1 MATRPMA
8 QLLSYYDE
16 PMSPI
21 TKAKNVL
28 TDDGQNLQD
37 ILSDRKEDMMTPIIE
52 NSSSMFKVGQG
63 DNVDYSENVVDG
75 AYESC
80 VLKGRSLVNIL
91 NNPIQTLSG
100 GNSGW
105 KRLNPRWTLKANTK
119 YFALYFVNSNT
130 LDGTIKDVFKYG
142 DDQTT
147 WGIDVVPIGGVG
159 VFKRTFTLSSE
170 VTEYNC
176 YTDTSTIGSAN
187 VKCVLLEYQE
197 GMEDLDIPYFE
208 GLCDVK
214 SPILTNV
221 GKNLLPPQ
229 LLHSAIIES
238 KQWGG
243 VNFSYNHHDGSF
255 TAKGTFTQ
263 DVTLHGNAEEFI
275 KLLKHGS
282 TYQSSPQLLFE
293 VVSLNGDIKWTNN
306 FTFDKNNHVRVS
318 PYYQWL
324 GVEGTTIN
332 EIYYPQ
338 IEEGS
343 VATDYE
349 QYKSNTLS
357 ANGDKIEL
365 TEDML
370 EQGGFSVGGM
380 ELPTYEQCKTS
391 TNNTIRIRSKELIK
405 VSPNTTYIVVN
416 KTLNLN
422 YTTYAFNSSKRF
434 TGEVSTTN
442 ALSFTTPPSCQ
453 YIAIMFSKGNNS
465 TVVTSDFKESE
476 FQIYEVDKTIVLR
489 SLPNGVCDTLNVET
503 GEYVQRI
510 KEIVLDGSSDESW
523 VKNTSLS
530 DNNYTILHNTGYT
543 GMKVETHI
551 LVGNMN
557 CDKFKN
563 EWYAIDSG
571 ESVSRYANGTEIV
584 LKISTS
590 KLTTQDTTGLRTYL
604 QSNPITVQ
612 YELQTP
618 ITKTVNLSGYPF
630 AYKNGHVQLSSG
642 SIEQSLTPTIE
653 YSVATNRNGQIRS
666 NQKMVERHQKEL
678 DRLQAMILA
687 NLVNTQYE
695 QTLTALQYELSRV

>member
-1 MATRPMA
+1 MA

-37 ILSDRKEDMMTPIIE
+37 ILSDRKEDMMTPTIE

-63 DNVDYSENVVDG
+63 DGVDYSDNVVNG

-80 VLKGRSLVNIL
+80 VLKGRTLVNIL
-91 NNPIQTLSG
+91 KTPMQTLSG

-105 KRLNPRWTLKANTK
+105 KRMNPRWSLKANTK
-119 YFALYFVNSNT
+119 YFALYFVDSNT
-130 LDGTIKDVFKYG
+130 LNGTIKDVFKYG
-142 DDQTT
+142 DDQTI

-159 VFKRTFTLSSE
+159 VFKRTFTLSHE
-170 VTEYNC
+170 VAEYNC
-176 YTDTSTIGSAN
+176 YTDTSTTGSAN
-187 VKCVLLEYQE
+187 VRCVLLEYQE
-197 GMEDLDIPYFE
+197 GMENWGIPYFE

-349 QYKSNTLS
+349 QYKSNILS

-365 TEDML
+365 TEDMF
-370 EQGGFSVGGM
+370 EEGGIGAYANNLGK
-380 ELPTYEQCKTS
+380 TYE
-391 TNNTIRIRSKELIK
+391 ELKSVFPSSLSGKRLMTVDLVK
-405 VSPNTTYIVVN
+405 VKPNTSYNI
-416 KTLNLN
+416 
-422 YTTYAFNSSKRF
+422 NSSDNF
-434 TGEVSTTN
+434 TYFACSFDANKIANGGTDTGYVKSTI
-442 ALSFTTPPSCQ
+442 FTTSSDTH
-453 YIAIMFSKGNNS
+453 YIAIIVKKDNDGSI
-465 TVVTSDFKESE
+465 TILDFKSNN
-476 FQIYEVDKTIVLR
+476 FTLSEVDKTIVLR

-543 GMKVETHI
+543 GMKVETHT

-618 ITKTVNLSGYPF
+618 ITKTVELSGYPY
-630 AYKNGHVQLSSG
+630 AYENGHVILSSG
-642 SIEQSLTPTIE
+642 SIEQSLTPTVE
-653 YSVATNRNGQIRS
+653 YSIVTNRDGQIRS
-666 NQKMVERHQKEL
+666 NQRMVERHQKKL
-678 DRLQAMILA
+678 DSLYAMTLVNMIDSQYQQTLA
-687 NLVNTQYE
+687 NLK
-695 QTLTALQYELSRV
+695 YELSKV

>member
-1 MATRPMA
+1 MA

-16 PMSPI
+16 PMSLI

-37 ILSDRKEDMMTPIIE
+37 ILSDKKEDMMTPTIE

-80 VLKGRSLVNIL
+80 KMYGKSLVNIL

-105 KRLNPRWTLKANTK
+105 KRLNPRWSLKANTK
-119 YFALYFVNSNT
+119 YFALYFVDSNT
-130 LDGTIKDVFKYG
+130 LNGTIKDVFKYG
-142 DDQTT
+142 DDQTI

-176 YTDTSTIGSAN
+176 YTDTSTTGSVN

-306 FTFDKNNHVRVS
+306 LTFDKNNHVRVS

-349 QYKSNTLS
+349 QYKSNLLS
-357 ANGDKIEL
+357 CNGNKIEL

-370 EQGGFSVGGM
+370 EQGGFSAGGI

-391 TNNTIRIRSKELIK
+391 ENNTTRIRSKGLIK
-405 VSPNTTYIVVN
+405 VLPNTTYIVVN

-422 YTTYAFNSSKRF
+422 YTTYAFNSNKRF
-434 TGEVSTTN
+434 TGEVSTVN
-442 ALSFTTPPSCQ
+442 ASSFTTPSSCQ
-453 YIAIMFSKGNNS
+453 YITIMFSKGNNS

-503 GEYVQRI
+503 GEYMQRI
-510 KEIVLDGSSDESW
+510 GEGVFNGGENWLLVDFVHDTLIEFKLTSDYR
-523 VKNTSLS
+523 VKS
-530 DNNYTILHNTGYT
+530 DNSLICDSFAPTLQNN
-543 GMKVETHI
+543 VERI
-551 LVGNMN
+551 YM
-557 CDKFKN
+557 F
-563 EWYAIDSG
+563 
-571 ESVSRYANGTEIV
+571 ANGGVYVRI
-584 LKISTS
+584 LKS
-590 KLTTQDTTGLRTYL
+590 KVASVGDFKQYL
-604 QSNPITVQ
+604 QSNPITIQ
-612 YELQTP
+612 YELITP
-618 ITKTVNLSGYPF
+618 ITKTVDISGYPF
-630 AYKNGHVQLSSG
+630 AYKNGHVILSSD
-642 SIEQSLTPTIE
+642 STEQTLLPTIE
-653 YSVATNRNGQIRS
+653 YSVVTNRNGQIRS